1 MGWKGIAFALILL
14 FVASS
19 VSSSVTSMNLLNSG
33 SDRKVT
39 SETIYVDGNN
49 NIITDLPNQL
59 CAQTN
64 QTFKEPLQ

>member
-1 MGWKGIAFALILL
+1 
-14 FVASS
+14 
-19 VSSSVTSMNLLNSG
+19 MNLLNSG